1 MTADQL
7 SIFRH
12 SPASPISSAVDH
24 ISLGDKI
31 MATLTINGR
40 KIAEIVCDH
49 IADLSQL
56 FEELRAHTQQYSGL
70 ASLYI
75 LNVTRNWERRRPFM
89 LYPDRY
95 PDGHGGWKERR
106 YRSSD
111 CEKYRAPEPKS
122 ETRKRRMAFP
132 WETH

>member
-12 SPASPISSAVDH
+12 SPLSPISSAVDH
-24 ISLGDKI
+24 ISFGDKI
-31 MATLTINGR
+31 LATLSINGH
-40 KIAEIVCDH
+40 KIAEILCDR

-56 FEELRAHTQQYSGL
+56 FEELRARTQQYSGL

-75 LNVTRNWERRRPFM
+75 RNITRNWERRRPFM

-95 PDGHGGWKERR
+95 PDGRGGWKARR
-106 YRSSD
+106 YKQD
-111 CEKYRAPEPKS
+111 YCEKYRAPEPAPAP
-122 ETRKRRMAFP
+122 RRMAFP